1 MRQKVTKEE
10 YPKLLRDAAAALNR
24 EIEHA
29 IPLYRAEL
37 LKQQEAM
44 LYAAEMIERQA
55 REDG

>member
-1 MRQKVTKEE
+1 MKREQAG

-29 IPLYRAEL
+29 IAPYRTEL

-44 LYAAEMIERQA
+44 LYAAEMIERQV